1 MEILKVVPRCKL
13 TWREWFEVET
23 GELRTFSIIC
33 GPPGIIS
40 LIDVKIDK
48 KYDGCYVR
56 VTATSVKD
64 TPEKLFYYM
73 VKKVGEQKREIKK
86 AKARM
91 MIGVNP
97 KTGKPGPFYFFRM
110 WKGDL

>member
-13 TWREWFEVET
+13 SWREWFEVET
-23 GELRTFSIIC
+23 GELRTFSIMC
-33 GPPGIIS
+33 GPPGSPS
-40 LIDVKIDK
+40 LIDVKVDK
-48 KYDGCYVR
+48 KYDGCYIR
-56 VTATSVKD
+56 VTATEGDKV
-64 TPEKLFYYM
+64 EKLFYYI
-73 VKKVGEQKREIKK
+73 VKVGEKEREIKK

-91 MIGVNP
+91 MIGVDP

>member
-13 TWREWFEVET
+13 TWREWFEVEI
-23 GELRTFSIIC
+23 GEVRTFSILD
-33 GPPGIIS
+33 GPPGNPS
-40 LIDVKIDK
+40 LIDVKVDK

-56 VTATSVKD
+56 VTAKEGD
-64 TPEKLFYYM
+64 AFEKLFYYM
-73 VKKVGEQKREIKK
+73 VNRGEEKQEIKK
-86 AKARM
+86 ARARM

-97 KTGKPGPFYFFRM
+97 KTRKPGPFYYFRM

>member
-13 TWREWFEVET
+13 SWREWFEVET
-23 GELRTFSIIC
+23 GELRTFAIIH
-33 GPPGIIS
+33 GPPGGPS
-40 LIDVKIDK
+40 LIDIKIDK

-56 VTATSVKD
+56 VSATEEDNFSKI
-64 TPEKLFYYM
+64 FYYR
-73 VKKVGEQKREIKK
+73 VEVDEKRWEIKK
-86 AKARM
+86 VIAHK

-97 KTGKPGPFYFFRM
+97 KTGKPGPFYYFRM